1 MIKQINDIP
10 KVARTE
16 QMPLPRMPN
25 ILSVGRVNK
34 FRIGMIGATDGKG
47 YKI

>member
-10 KVARTE
+10 KVTRTE

-25 ILSVGRVNK
+25 ILSIGRVNK
-34 FRIGMIGATDGKG
+34 FRIGMIGATDGIG